1 MHRCAKVSD
10 GILCKRLRSDVKR
23 LKASR
28 VDFPIGKVKTGATDV
43 IRRHF
48 DELERMHHEDGA
60 SWTEIAAGL
69 AAQGVTQGDGQPL
82 TGRRLTA
89 LMHNIRIRAEKLENK
104 RAARAPNE
112 HPRNPSQKLGGLS
125 RKMVSLAPEMSRQ
138 RGSQLPDQVV
148 SEEDI
153 RRAELSKHAHL
164 LRKR

>member
-1 MHRCAKVSD
+1 MKID
-10 GILCKRLRSDVKR
+10 LKRLQSDVTR
-23 LKASR
+23 LRASR
-28 VDFPIGKVKTGATDV
+28 VDSPIGKVKTGATEV

-48 DELERMHHEDGA
+48 DELERMHHDDGA

-89 LMHNIRIRAEKLENK
+89 LMHNIRVRAEKLRSK
-104 RAARAPNE
+104 GAVRRPSE
-112 HPRNPSQKLGGLS
+112 HLPDPSRKLGERS
-125 RKMVSLAPEMSRQ
+125 RTTVSLAPEMSGPRNET
-138 RGSQLPDQVV
+138 LPGQVV
-148 SEEDI
+148 SEEEI

>member
-1 MHRCAKVSD
+1 MKID
-10 GILCKRLRSDVKR
+10 LKRLRSDVKS
-23 LKASR
+23 LQASR
-28 VDFPIGKVKTGATDV
+28 VGSPIGKVKTGATEV

-48 DELERMHHEDGA
+48 DELERMHLEDGA

-69 AAQGVTQGDGQPL
+69 SAQGVTQGDGQPL

-89 LMHNIRIRAEKLENK
+89 LMHNIRIRAEKHGNK
-104 RAARAPNE
+104 RPARAPHE
-112 HPRNPSQKLGGLS
+112 RPRDPGQKPGALS
-125 RKMVSLAPEMSRQ
+125 KKLVSLAPEMSRQ
-138 RGSQLPDQVV
+138 RGARLPEQIV

>member
-1 MHRCAKVSD
+1 MKID
-10 GILCKRLRSDVKR
+10 LKRLQSDVKR

-28 VDFPIGKVKTGATDV
+28 VDSPIGKVKTGATEV
-43 IRRHF
+43 IRKHF

-69 AAQGVTQGDGQPL
+69 AEQGVTQGDGAPL

-89 LMHNIRIRAEKLENK
+89 LMHNIRIRAEELENK
-104 RAARAPNE
+104 GAARGRNKR
-112 HPRNPSQKLGGLS
+112 PRNPSQKLGEPS
-125 RKMVSLAPEMSRQ
+125 RKVSLAPEMSRQ
-138 RGSQLPDQVV
+138 RGSQLPDQIV

>member
-1 MHRCAKVSD
+1 MKID
-10 GILCKRLRSDVKR
+10 LKRLRSDVKR
-23 LKASR
+23 LKADR
-28 VDFPIGKVKTGATDV
+28 VDSPIGKIKTGATEV

-69 AAQGVTQGDGQPL
+69 AAQGVTQGDGRPL

-89 LMHNIRIRAEKLENK
+89 LMHNIRVRAEKLRSK
-104 RAARAPNE
+104 GSVRTPGE
-112 HPRNPSQKLGGLS
+112 HLPTPIQKLAGRS
-125 RKMVSLAPEMSRQ
+125 RKTVSLAPEMSRP
-138 RGSQLPDQVV
+138 RSEKLPDPAI
-148 SEEDI
+148 SEEEI